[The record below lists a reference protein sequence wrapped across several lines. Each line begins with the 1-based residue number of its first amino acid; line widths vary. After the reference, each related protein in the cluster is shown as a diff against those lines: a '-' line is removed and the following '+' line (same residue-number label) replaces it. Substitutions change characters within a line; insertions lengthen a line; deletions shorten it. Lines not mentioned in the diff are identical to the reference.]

1 MDLTDIV
8 KVQAIKETLYA
19 AIPAELARK
28 LGIVKGDRLLVFEAR
43 DGVLYRKQ
51 ETGKQ

>member
-1 MDLTDIV
+1 MDLADIV

-19 AIPAELARK
+19 AIPAELAKK
-28 LGIVKGDRLLVFEAR
+28 LGWQKGDRLLVFESR

-51 ETGKQ
+51 EASKQ